1 MFPFAI
7 GNIFAPWHLAP
18 RLQRGPHVGKIKGLV
33 VIYLVGLTHVGVKKI
48 ERLLLCLSDS
58 RPSAFRKS
66 RTSKHGNKQDQRI
79 QAAYIL
85 FHLSLSV
92 LFHLSLSILFR
103 LSSVLFHLSCFL
115 PIVPHPGPL
124 RVFLPLGSVSRSCA
138 AAPSSR
144 PLALRVS
151 SPGR

>member
-1 MFPFAI
+1 MFPFAV
-7 GNIFAPWHLAP
+7 GNGLAPRHLAP

-33 VIYLVGLTHVGVKKI
+33 VIHLVGLTHVVVKEI

-66 RTSKHGNKQDQRI
+66 RTGKHGSKQDQRI
-79 QAAYIL
+79 QAAYIV

-92 LFHLSLSILFR
+92 LFHLSLSILF
-103 LSSVLFHLSCFL
+103 HLSCFL
-115 PIVPHPGPL
+115 AIVPNPGPL